1 MHNALTL
8 QCPNPA
14 CQADNS
20 LNHLICQQCQ
30 TFLPKRYL
38 WAVGS
43 GLENYQPGDRLG
55 DRYHL
60 LHSRVVLDTQPGH
73 LPDRPPEIAAQFEVY
88 LHLFA
93 ERLHVPQVYGFVSMG
108 QDRSTS
114 DLMLLEHAPIY
125 PALACLKGDATAGL
139 GGQVMPDLVSQWSV
153 SPGLRQL
160 NWLWQMAQLW
170 QPLSRERVVSTLLN
184 PDLLRVDGSCL
195 RLLELQVDDAPV
207 SLAQLGE
214 FWAQVLPPQA
224 VLTIVC
230 DQLRRGEIH
239 HPDQLLA
246 LLDRALE
253 AYSGSQTR
261 QIQMATQTDQ
271 GPVRKRN
278 EDACYPASGTH
289 LRLSDASA
297 SPLVIVCDGI
307 GGHEG
312 GNVASN
318 LAITA
323 IHEQLHSLPLSSE
336 AVDPPI
342 LYQKLEAA
350 ALVANDLICQRN
362 DIEERHERQRM
373 GTTVVMG
380 VVNTHDLY
388 ITHVGDSRAYR
399 ITRSGCYQVTIDD
412 DVASREARLGFA
424 LYREALQQ
432 AAAGSLIQALGMNK
446 SSFLHPTV
454 QRFVVDEDCVFLLCS
469 DGLSDYDRIEECWAT
484 EIVPLLEGRIPL
496 DAVSR
501 RLVEIANTRNGHDN
515 VTVGLIYCQ
524 VAPGDPAVPNL
535 NLLSQP
541 MEMPPASP
549 VRADVT
555 LPIAAPTGLK
565 TQLVEPAARSFRW
578 LPVFCSLIGVAV
590 MGGLFASLLLPRMQT
605 SNPAPPD
612 PSSETGS
619 SPVVSSTP
627 NPLPSP
633 QLTVD
638 KLVKVAPLGEV
649 NAGPEPLA
657 LSLWRQPGKSSDPQS
672 AILGN
677 VAAGSVLRVVKGQ
690 GIADAGNWVQLKI
703 CVTSSSTNA
712 ASFLT
717 AGTTGWQA
725 ESLVAAAISPDFI
738 PTAEQKAS
746 CGLTSSPVPQ

>member
-1 MHNALTL
+1 MHNAPKL

-14 CQADNS
+14 CQAENP
-20 LNHLICQQCQ
+20 LNHTICQQCQ

-43 GLENYQPGDRLG
+43 GLENYSPGEQLG

-60 LHSRVVLDTQPGH
+60 LHSRVVLDTQPGQ
-73 LPDRPPEIAAQFEVY
+73 LPDRPHEIASRFEVY
-88 LHLFA
+88 LRLFA
-93 ERLHVPQVYGFVSMG
+93 ERLHVPQIYGFASIG
-108 QDRSTS
+108 QGRSTS
-114 DLMLLEHAPIY
+114 DLMLLEQAPIY
-125 PALACLKGDATAGL
+125 PAAAFLKGEAAMGL
-139 GGQVMPDLVSQWSV
+139 SGQLMPDLVSQWPA
-153 SPGLRQL
+153 SPVLRQL
-160 NWLWQMAQLW
+160 NWLWQIAQLW
-170 QPLSRERVVSTLLN
+170 QPLSREQVASTLLN

-195 RLLELQVDDAPV
+195 RLLELQADEAPV

-214 FWAQVLPPQA
+214 FWAQALPPQA

-230 DQLRRGEIH
+230 DQLRRGEIN
-239 HPDQLLA
+239 HPDQLSA
-246 LLDRALE
+246 LLDRALV
-253 AYSGSQTR
+253 AYSASQTR
-261 QIQMATQTDQ
+261 QIQIATRTDQ

-278 EDACYPASGTH
+278 EDACYPASGTQ
-289 LRLSDASA
+289 LRLSDATA

-318 LAITA
+318 LAITT
-323 IHEQLHSLPLSSE
+323 IHEQLQSLPLSSE
-336 AVDPPI
+336 ALDPPI

-350 ALVANDLICQRN
+350 ALAANDLICQRN

-399 ITRSGCYQVTIDD
+399 ITRSGCYQVTVDD
-412 DVASREARLGFA
+412 DVASREARLGYA

-454 QRFVVDEDCVFLLCS
+454 QRFVVDEECVFLLCS

-484 EIVPLLEGRIPL
+484 EIAPLLEGRITL

-524 VAPGDPAVPNL
+524 VAPGDQAVPNL
-535 NLLSQP
+535 DCLTQP
-541 MEMPPASP
+541 IEMPAALTTQ
-549 VRADVT
+549 ADVALSIGT
-555 LPIAAPTGLK
+555 STGLK
-565 TQLVEPAARSFRW
+565 TQLMEPAARSFRW
-578 LPVFCSLIGVAV
+578 LPVFFSLMGIAV

-605 SNPAPPD
+605 SNPDPTPP
-612 PSSETGS
+612 SRETGPS
-619 SPVVSSTP
+619 AVASSTP

-633 QLTVD
+633 QLTMD

-649 NAGPEPLA
+649 NTGTEPPP
-657 LSLWRQPGKSSDPQS
+657 LSLWRQAGTPSNPQQ

-677 VAAGSVLRVVKGQ
+677 VAAGSVLRIVKEQ
-690 GIADAGNWVQLKI
+690 GIANQGNWVQLKI

-717 AGTTGWQA
+717 AGATGWQA
-725 ESLVAAAISPDFI
+725 ESVVASAISPDFV

-746 CGLTSSPVPQ
+746 CGLEASPVPQ